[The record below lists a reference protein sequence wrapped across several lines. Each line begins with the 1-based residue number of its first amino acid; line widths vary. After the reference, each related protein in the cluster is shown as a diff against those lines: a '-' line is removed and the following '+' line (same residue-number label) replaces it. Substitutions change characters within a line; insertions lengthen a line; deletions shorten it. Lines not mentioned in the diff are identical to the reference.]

1 MNARLNTYAAI
12 VASPWQGIAVAVHL
26 REQALVNIDFVAEAF
41 AQEPQIDLAV
51 EVARQLHCYFNQ
63 ANFHF
68 SLPIAPSGTDFQQRV
83 WAAMLAIAP
92 GQTASY
98 ADLARDLNT
107 SPRAIGGAC
116 RANPIPIV
124 IPCHR
129 VVSKTGLG
137 GFMGEVS
144 GDALRL
150 KKLLLDHEAN

>member
-1 MNARLNTYAAI
+1 MNVHLNTSAAI
-12 VASPWQGIAVAVHL
+12 VASPWQGIAVAVYI
-26 REQALVNIDFVAEAF
+26 REQALVNIEFVAEAPAQVPQTDF
-41 AQEPQIDLAV
+41 AVDI
-51 EVARQLHCYFNQ
+51 ARQLQCYFNQ

-83 WAAMLAIAP
+83 WAAMLAIPP

-137 GFMGEVS
+137 GFMGEVG

-150 KKLLLDHEAN
+150 KKLLLDHEAS